1 MNATVAG
8 LTARTVLGRRRTLLL
23 LLLPLVLLA
32 LCIFARILAAYD
44 QDVAADLSQG

>member
-1 MNATVAG
+1 MNATVAR

-32 LCIFARILAAYD
+32 LCVFARVLAATD
-44 QDVAADLSQG
+44 QDVATVT